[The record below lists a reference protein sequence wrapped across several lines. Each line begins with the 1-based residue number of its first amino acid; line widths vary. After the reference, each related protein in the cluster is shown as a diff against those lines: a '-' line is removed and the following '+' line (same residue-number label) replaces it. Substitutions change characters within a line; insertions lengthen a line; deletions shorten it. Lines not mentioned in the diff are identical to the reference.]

1 MFLLLIIAA
10 IYNNNHLIYTY
21 EIKSIYKNSFLV
33 ASLLIIIGSFI
44 GIPPLFGFYGKYYLL
59 ISSINSNYL
68 FLSLLLIVSSIIATL
83 YYLYII
89 NSVIND
95 KNKDVI
101 TSSDGYNYILSV
113 GNTLSYVFSSF
124 VMILLFNFIQ

>member
-21 EIKSIYKNSFLV
+21 EIKSIYKNSFLI

-68 FLSLLLIVSSIIATL
+68 FL
-83 YYLYII
+83 
-89 NSVIND
+89 
-95 KNKDVI
+95 
-101 TSSDGYNYILSV
+101 
-113 GNTLSYVFSSF
+113 
-124 VMILLFNFIQ
+124 

>member
-21 EIKSIYKNSFLV
+21 EIKSIYKNSFLI

-95 KNKDVI
+95 KNKDI
-101 TSSDGYNYILSV
+101 IINNYVLSV